1 MSPLPTGTLYSF
13 NYYFYTYYCMRQF
26 HAITLFIFELNSSSN
41 IYYDNIDTLFEVTSP
56 RDGLLA
62 RVALVFI
69 NI

>member
-1 MSPLPTGTLYSF
+1 
-13 NYYFYTYYCMRQF
+13 MRQF
-26 HAITLFIFELNSSSN
+26 HSITLFIFELNSSSN